1 MHRALEVSVQIR
13 AVLEHRNQPLVVFDR
28 EANVV
33 VKNVDPG
40 NLVKY
45 IFVDVLVD
53 IINVFAE
60 LPERRKLELLLDVI
74 VLAHRQELG

>member
-60 LPERRKLELLLDVI
+60 LPERRKLEFLLDVI